1 MTLLISVFAAVIFT
15 FLWYKNA
22 PEDLYRLKTLCFMFW
37 GSSLMWLTDAVFE
50 FMEEEAAYFT
60 PTPAV
65 MLNDTFLGLSVL
77 ALGLSAWIIDLLI
90 HDPKQVVKKMLLKRR
105 KEQEEKRNL
114 AIKASETI

>member
-22 PEDLYRLKTLCFMFW
+22 PEDLYRLKTLALMFW

-60 PTPAV
+60 PTPAA

-105 KEQEEKRNL
+105 EAKESHSL
-114 AIKASETI
+114 AG